1 MIESIQNP
9 SVKRWKKLQRK
20 RTRDQEQAFLVEGF
34 HLVEEALQSQWNV
47 LELIIR
53 EDIEIQNEWQDYKY
67 TYVASQVFNE
77 ITETEQP
84 QGIAAVV
91 QMDAPEW
98 KSFERILVLDAV
110 QDPGNLGT
118 LIRTADAAGFDAV
131 IGGKGTVDPFN
142 DKVLRAT
149 QGSVF
154 HIPFF
159 KGDLSEWVPRL
170 QEEGIS
176 VWATS
181 LKQAKDYSDCKPTRP
196 VALIVGNEGAG
207 VQETYVDQADE
218 RVMIPIY
225 GRAESLNVGIAA
237 GILMYYLRN

>member
-1 MIESIQNP
+1 MIESTQNP

-34 HLVEEALQSQWNV
+34 HLVEEALKSQWKV
-47 LELIIR
+47 LELIVR
-53 EDIEIQNEWQDYKY
+53 EDVELQSEWSNYPY
-67 TYVASQVFNE
+67 SYVSSQVFNE

-91 QMDAPEW
+91 RMDAPEW
-98 KSFERILVLDAV
+98 QPFERILILDAV

-118 LIRTADAAGFDAV
+118 LIRTADAAGFDA
-131 IGGKGTVDPFN
+131 IICGKGTVDPFN

-159 KGDLSEWVPRL
+159 KGELLEWVPEL
-170 QEEGIS
+170 QNQGVS

-181 LKQAKDYSDCKPTRP
+181 LKEAKDYTACTPSAP

-207 VQETYVDQADE
+207 VNETYVDQADE